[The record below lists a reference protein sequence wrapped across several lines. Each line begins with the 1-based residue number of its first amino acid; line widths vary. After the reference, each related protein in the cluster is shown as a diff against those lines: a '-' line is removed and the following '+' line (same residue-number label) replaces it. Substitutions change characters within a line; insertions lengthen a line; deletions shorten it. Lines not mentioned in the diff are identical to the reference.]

1 MAGLFVIL
9 SPYLTGSNIPHQKV
23 WIIGGGASFIGLVL
37 TQSFSGILIDPASN
51 RMKEYFSFLGFKTG
65 EWQQLPK
72 ITQIKILKTTRE
84 FTNTPN
90 GISPTLSGRFSVY
103 SVHLINDDL
112 ETAVK
117 LDYSKK
123 QKAVS
128 KANELAARFNVAV
141 T

>member
-1 MAGLFVIL
+1 
-9 SPYLTGSNIPHQKV
+9 
-23 WIIGGGASFIGLVL
+23 
-37 TQSFSGILIDPASN
+37 
-51 RMKEYFSFLGFKTG
+51 MKEYFSFLGFKTG

-72 ITQIKILKTTRE
+72 ITQIKILKTTRK

-90 GISPTLSGRFSVY
+90 GISPTLSGKFSVY
-103 SVHLINDDL
+103 SVHLINDGL

-128 KANELAARFNVAV
+128 KANELAAGFNVAV